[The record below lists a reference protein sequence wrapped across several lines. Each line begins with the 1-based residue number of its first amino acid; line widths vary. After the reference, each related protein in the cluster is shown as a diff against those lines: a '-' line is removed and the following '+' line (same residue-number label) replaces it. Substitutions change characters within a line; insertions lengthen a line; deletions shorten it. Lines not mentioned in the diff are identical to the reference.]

1 LVLRNITTMTA
12 VVTTVIMI
20 WTAPTAAGAP
30 NDSSSLANTLSSIGC
45 IVPAAT
51 AGAMSLAD
59 NERQERAGRQMLD
72 AMLAT
77 SLVTYGLKQMTG
89 APRPSDPEANDGF
102 PSGHTSFNYA
112 FARAISAEYE
122 EWRNAAYLWATA
134 VGWSR
139 LRRNNHTFGQVAAGA
154 VLGWYIA
161 DRSVGSKGGIFGG
174 LIAQRHLTPAVNQPQ
189 CPTTDL
195 KLELWQATW

>member
-1 LVLRNITTMTA
+1 LVLHNIA
-12 VVTTVIMI
+12 IVTIAMIII

-30 NDSSSLANTLSSIGC
+30 NESSSLANTLTRIGC

-51 AGAMSLAD
+51 AGAMSLVG
-59 NERQERAGRQMLD
+59 NRRQERAGRQMLD

-77 SLVTYGLKQMTG
+77 SLATYGLKEMIGTS
-89 APRPSDPEANDGF
+89 RPSDREANDGF
-102 PSGHTSFNYA
+102 PSGHASFNFA

-122 EWRNAAYLWATA
+122 EWGKATYLWATA
-134 VGWSR
+134 VAWSR
-139 LRRNNHTFGQVAAGA
+139 LRRNNHSFGQVAAGA

-161 DRSVGSKGGIFGG
+161 DRSVGSNGGIFGG
-174 LIAQRHLTPAVNQPQ
+174 LIAEQHPTPAANQSQ

-195 KLELWQATW
+195 KLELWQRMW

>member
-1 LVLRNITTMTA
+1 LVPRNITTMTA

-20 WTAPTAAGAP
+20 WTAPTAAGSA
-30 NDSSSLANTLSSIGC
+30 NDSSSLANTLTSIGC

-51 AGAMSLAD
+51 AG
-59 NERQERAGRQMLD
+59 QMLD

-77 SLVTYGLKQMTG
+77 SLATYGLKQMTG

-102 PSGHTSFNYA
+102 PSGHASFNFA
-112 FARAISAEYE
+112 FARAISAEYKD
-122 EWRNAAYLWATA
+122 WGKAAYLWATA
-134 VGWSR
+134 VSWSR
-139 LRRNNHTFGQVAAGA
+139 LRRNNHSFGQVAAGA

-161 DRSVGSKGGIFGG
+161 DRSVGSNGGIFGG
-174 LIAQRHLTPAVNQPQ
+174 LIAQRRPTPAANQPQ

-195 KLELWQATW
+195 NLELWQAMW